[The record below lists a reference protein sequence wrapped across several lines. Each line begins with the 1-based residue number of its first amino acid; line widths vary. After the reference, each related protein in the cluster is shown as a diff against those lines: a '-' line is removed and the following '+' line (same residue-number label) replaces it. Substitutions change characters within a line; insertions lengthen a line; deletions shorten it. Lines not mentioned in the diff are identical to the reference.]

1 MNQKRRFKSR
11 LKEISHT
18 SAALT
23 PLVDVVFLLLIFFM
37 LGSSMVFQPGITV
50 NMPESYEDTTLSP
63 VDKLVI
69 MITAEDLVFFNDRP
83 MESWE
88 ALEQQIGQ
96 LALDRSAQKS
106 GRRPVIILKADRKTK
121 SEDMIRVMSIT
132 QKHKMTLFLGTKM
145 PDE

>member
-1 MNQKRRFKSR
+1 
-11 LKEISHT
+11 
-18 SAALT
+18 
-23 PLVDVVFLLLIFFM
+23 
-37 LGSSMVFQPGITV
+37 
-50 NMPESYEDTTLSP
+50 
-63 VDKLVI
+63 
-69 MITAEDLVFFNDRP
+69 